1 MIFDPTVLALLS
13 GSFLVV
19 VILLYASC
27 YGIQILRRWD
37 IHSGSELQLG
47 LEKRTYLIST
57 IMAFALGFQLL
68 SLFLFVYTADHL
80 SSLFSG
86 AMCAVGT
93 LNVNRWGYPTLILKI
108 VNFLAA
114 GVWLIINSTDNSAY
128 DYPLIKKKY
137 LLLLPITA
145 LICLEAAVQTLYF
158 LRLKPDVITSC
169 CGALFS
175 SASEGA
181 AGIAVLPWKPVAASF
196 YLAMGLTMVSG
207 LFSYLRG
214 KGAYLFSLS
223 SSVLF
228 GVFIVA
234 LINYISPYFYELP
247 THHCPF
253 CILHGEYN
261 FIGYPIYLALLIG
274 GVTGLGIGAISPCSS
289 VKSLEQAIPRIRRE
303 LTLICLLSWLVLF
316 AISAWGILFSNLRM
330 D

>member
-1 MIFDPTVLALLS
+1 MIFDPSVLALLS

-19 VILLYASC
+19 AILLYASC

-108 VNFLAA
+108 VNSLAA
-114 GVWLIINSTDNSAY
+114 GVWLIINFTDNMAY

-137 LLLLPITA
+137 LLLLPITT
-145 LICLEAAVQTLYF
+145 LICLEAAIQTLYF
-158 LRLKPDVITSC
+158 FQLKPDIITSC

-175 SASEGA
+175 SASDGA
-181 AGIAVLPWKPVAASF
+181 AGIAVLPWKPVAVLF
-196 YLAMGLTMVSG
+196 YLAVGLTMVSG

-274 GVTGLGIGAISPCSS
+274 GVTGLGIGAISLFSG
-289 VKSLEQAIPRIRRE
+289 VKSLQQTIPKIRRE
-303 LTLICLLSWLVLF
+303 LTLICLLSWLALF